1 MHKEIDRKEK
11 RVYGGGMSTAA
22 IENKNSFEQFAQNT
36 WGALTGNWVNFPQ
49 EAAKKIQEGWTN
61 FWKEAPGKAIAAPGN
76 AVKIIYRLEEW
87 AGSGLDYIKGIA
99 LNSGSSAL
107 AAFSTGKVQEDLKK
121 FIITAMSAAVITGK
135 GALQFAT
142 QTLFNAKKGAQN
154 AASFAKGGADN
165 AKKVAATT
173 AAAMNSGLSNFAH
186 GVKDTLHTLAD
197 WAQALVL
204 SGQDPRTA

>member
-1 MHKEIDRKEK
+1 
-11 RVYGGGMSTAA
+11 MSDAA
-22 IENKNSFEQFAQNT
+22 IEKKNSFKQFAQNT
-36 WGALTGNWVNFPQ
+36 WRALTGNWVNFPQ

-154 AASFAKGGADN
+154 AASFAKEGAKN
-165 AKKVAATT
+165 AAATT
-173 AAAMNSGLSNFAH
+173 AAAMQSSAAGLGQLINNVGTTAI
-186 GVKDTLHTLAD
+186 GAL
-197 WAQALVL
+197 QAILM

>member
-22 IENKNSFEQFAQNT
+22 IENKNLFKQFAQNT

-61 FWKEAPGKAIAAPGN
+61 FWKEASGKAIAAPGN

-154 AASFAKGGADN
+154 AASFAKEGAKN
-165 AKKVAATT
+165 AAATT
-173 AAAMNSGLSNFAH
+173 AAAMQSSAAALGQLINNVGTTAIGAL
-186 GVKDTLHTLAD
+186 
-197 WAQALVL
+197 QAILM